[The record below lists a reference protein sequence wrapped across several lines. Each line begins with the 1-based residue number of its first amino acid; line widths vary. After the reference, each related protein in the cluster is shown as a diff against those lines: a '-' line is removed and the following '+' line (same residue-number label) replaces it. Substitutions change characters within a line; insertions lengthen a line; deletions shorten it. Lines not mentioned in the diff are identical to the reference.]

1 MCAEKVV
8 VGGGGGGRGGEAVVT
23 YGSEA
28 TGCGVDPLIVLL
40 GPAVKLDVELVLTCP
55 YHLTMPHKTA

>member
-1 MCAEKVV
+1 M
-8 VGGGGGGRGGEAVVT
+8 VT